1 MKRSLSESRVIVG
14 IDSLI
19 DLLLESLGGCGFSGG
34 HRGVLNPVVDSSGE
48 EPVHDD
54 ETDVGGEVEEEEE

>member
-1 MKRSLSESRVIVG
+1 MKRSLSESLVIVG

-19 DLLLESLGGCGFSGG
+19 DLLLESLSGCSFAGG
-34 HRGVLNPVVDSSGE
+34 HRGVLDPVVDSSGE

-54 ETDVGGEVEEEEE
+54 ETDVAGEVEEEEE